1 MAVRFHIISLSD
13 SVHQTRACQFCIFL
27 SSAGSIPPLLVL
39 SALEMSSMASMLGPF
54 LVEHFW
60 RWDTGVAP
68 RWSYPLGGEPTR
80 LLASPSSRVEFVFL
94 RMGFHSSNV
103 QTLTSFIAASPAS
116 SWSIQMS
123 VERGVSWT
131 AECKI
136 VFTSSYRFN
145 WFVDFCSKVGRI
157 GSSYFFLRLDG
168 VLKMFMLLFFFFFFR
183 LCCSFEVLKSGWS
196 W

>member
-1 MAVRFHIISLSD
+1 M
-13 SVHQTRACQFCIFL
+13 FL
-27 SSAGSIPPLLVL
+27 SSAGRFRHFLCWVHF
-39 SALEMSSMASMLGPF
+39 EMSSMASMLGPF

-136 VFTSSYRFN
+136 VFTSSYLLN
-145 WFVDFCSKVGRI
+145 WFVDFFSKVGRI
-157 GSSYFFLRLDG
+157 GSFLLL
-168 VLKMFMLLFFFFFFR
+168 LKIGWSVEKCW
-183 LCCSFEVLKSGWS
+183 CCSSSSSSWLIVLWS
-196 W
+196 LGKVIGFS

>member
-1 MAVRFHIISLSD
+1 M
-13 SVHQTRACQFCIFL
+13 FL
-27 SSAGSIPPLLVL
+27 SSAGRFRHFLCWVHF
-39 SALEMSSMASMLGPF
+39 EMSSMASMLGPF

-103 QTLTSFIAASPAS
+103 QTLTSFIAASPGT

-136 VFTSSYRFN
+136 VFTSSYLPN
-145 WFVDFCSKVGRI
+145 WFVEFFSKVGRI
-157 GSSYFFLRLDG
+157 GSSYSFLWLGGMLKNVDVALLLRLLG
-168 VLKMFMLLFFFFFFR
+168 LLS
-183 LCCSFEVLKSGWS
+183 LLKSWNSGWFL
-196 W
+196 

>member
-1 MAVRFHIISLSD
+1 
-13 SVHQTRACQFCIFL
+13 
-27 SSAGSIPPLLVL
+27 
-39 SALEMSSMASMLGPF
+39 MSSMASMLGPF

-103 QTLTSFIAASPAS
+103 QTLTRFIAASPGT

-136 VFTSSYRFN
+136 VFTSSYLLN
-145 WFVDFCSKVGRI
+145 WFVDFFSKVGRI

-168 VLKMFMLLFFFFFFR
+168 VLKNVDVALLLLLLGLLSFWSLEKLVDIGSPAIVDVR
-183 LCCSFEVLKSGWS
+183 LCCCCSCLFVMLLLSLLF
-196 W
+196 

>member
-1 MAVRFHIISLSD
+1 MFP
-13 SVHQTRACQFCIFL
+13 
-27 SSAGSIPPLLVL
+27 SSAGRFRHFLCWVHF
-39 SALEMSSMASMLGPF
+39 EMSYMVSMLGPF

-68 RWSYPLGGEPTR
+68 RWSYPLSGEPTR

-103 QTLTSFIAASPAS
+103 QTLTSFIAASPAT

-136 VFTSSYRFN
+136 VFTSSYLLN
-145 WFVDFCSKVGRI
+145 WFVDFFSKVGRI

-168 VLKMFMLLFFFFFFR
+168 MLKMLMLLSSSSGFV
-183 LCCSFEVLKSGWS
+183 VLLKFWKIGWY

>member
-1 MAVRFHIISLSD
+1 MFP
-13 SVHQTRACQFCIFL
+13 
-27 SSAGSIPPLLVL
+27 SSAGRFRHFLCWVHF
-39 SALEMSSMASMLGPF
+39 EMSYMVSMLGPF

-68 RWSYPLGGEPTR
+68 RWSYPLSGEPTR

-94 RMGFHSSNV
+94 RVGFHSSNV

-123 VERGVSWT
+123 VERGISWT

-136 VFTSSYRFN
+136 VFTSSYRLN
-145 WFVDFCSKVGRI
+145 WFVDFFSKVGRI
-157 GSSYFFLRLDG
+157 GSSYFFIRLDG
-168 VLKMFMLLFFFFFFR
+168 MLKGVDVALL
-183 LCCSFEVLKSGWS
+183 LLLLGLLSFLKSWIS
-196 W
+196 VWFL

>member
-1 MAVRFHIISLSD
+1 
-13 SVHQTRACQFCIFL
+13 
-27 SSAGSIPPLLVL
+27 
-39 SALEMSSMASMLGPF
+39 MSSMASMLGPF

-103 QTLTSFIAASPAS
+103 QTLTRFIAASPGT

-136 VFTSSYRFN
+136 VFTSSYLLN
-145 WFVDFCSKVGRI
+145 WFVDFFSKVGRI
-157 GSSYFFLRLDG
+157 GSSYSFLRLDG
-168 VLKMFMLLFFFFFFR
+168 LLKNVDVTLLLLLTLLSLWSFERLVDVGSPAIVDVRLCRCCSCLFIMLLLSLLF
-183 LCCSFEVLKSGWS
+183 
-196 W
+196 